1 MIKNGVASKSDSILI
16 SAPSPP
22 LRWHQDQSL
31 PHKYI
36 KQNVHELKI
45 IQFCGNNFKGR
56 TDKCRSSALLLVVRT
71 LAHPLFFPFSVCL
84 SDRQPPPIHR
94 CRKIGQLCRLCRL
107 FWAISPIFDARHC
120 AGSSGFP
127 VWAETSR
134 QVWRCIV
141 IEGYD
146 HDRPAVNV
154 FCTIL

>member
-1 MIKNGVASKSDSILI
+1 MFINSK
-16 SAPSPP
+16 
-22 LRWHQDQSL
+22 
-31 PHKYI
+31 YTF
-36 KQNVHELKI
+36 VETTLKA
-45 IQFCGNNFKGR
+45 GGLNLKVR
-56 TDKCRSSALLLVVRT
+56 TDKCRSSAMLVVRT
-71 LAHPLFFPFSVCL
+71 FAHPLFFLFSVCL

-141 IEGYD
+141 IQGYD

-154 FCTIL
+154 FCTISHFTILHSVNLGLSCPGTYYASTLLNKD

>member
-56 TDKCRSSALLLVVRT
+56 TYKCWSSALLVVRT
-71 LAHPLFFPFSVCL
+71 LPHPLFFLFSVCL